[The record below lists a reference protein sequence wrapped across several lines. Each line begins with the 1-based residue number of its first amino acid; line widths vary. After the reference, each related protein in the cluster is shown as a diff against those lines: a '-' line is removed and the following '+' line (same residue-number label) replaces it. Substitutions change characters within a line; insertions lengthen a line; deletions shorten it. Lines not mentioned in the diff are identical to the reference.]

1 MKKKVF
7 WLAAMAVTVSMA
19 SCSLEE
25 VVEQPTP
32 QAIGFSSFVGKPT
45 KAATEIVNPG
55 STGGTG
61 TALSKFYVFGK
72 YGGSSNSYEKDVFSN
87 TEVTV
92 TDVNTE
98 ISTTQ
103 YWIANKYYKFVA
115 YSDGNSSIGTTTG
128 TGTASVSIDNSV
140 NITISDYEAGDKDLI
155 LATPTEVTAQTDA
168 SSYGVVGLSFS
179 HLLSQVSFQ
188 FKGESFPD
196 GYQLQI
202 TGLTFTAN
210 NKSTY
215 SYVGDPTNGYTW
227 SDPVS
232 GNTNVRTYVVNENSK
247 FAFGTATKS
256 DANFVIPRTYSTDII
271 AAFTA
276 TVYDKNGTQVSTK
289 KFTTVSLLASSG
301 PSIPGEW
308 KAGCRYQYNLTITP
322 ANMGN
327 MSPIK
332 FKVDEVKGWQDEPSS
347 GNGTD
352 ISAS

>member
-25 VVEQPTP
+25 VVEQPAP

-45 KAATEIVNPG
+45 KAATEIVG
-55 STGGTG
+55 VGGTG
-61 TALSKFYVFGK
+61 GLTKFYVFGK
-72 YGGSSNSYEKDVFSN
+72 YG
-87 TEVTV
+87 
-92 TDVNTE
+92 
-98 ISTTQ
+98 STTGTYTNTVFDNEEVSATSDQDGTSTDQ
-103 YWIANKYYKFVA
+103 YWIAGQFYKFVA
-115 YSDGNSSIGTTTG
+115 YSDGNSSIG

-140 NITISDYEAGDKDLI
+140 NITISDYEAGDNDLI

-188 FKGESFPD
+188 FKGEGFPD

-232 GNTNVRTYVVNENSK
+232 GNTNVRTYVVNEGSK

-256 DANFVIPRTYSTDII
+256 DANFVIPRTYSSDIT
-271 AAFTA
+271 ASFTA
-276 TVYDKNGTQVSTK
+276 TVYDKNNIKVSTK
-289 KFTTVSLLASSG
+289 EFTTVSLLANG
-301 PSIPGEW
+301 TGTSIPGEW
-308 KAGCRYQYNLTITP
+308 KAGFRYQYNLTITP
-322 ANMGN
+322 GDMGN
-327 MSPIK
+327 MYPIK
-332 FKVDEVKGWQDEPSS
+332 FKVDEVEGWQNEP
-347 GNGTD
+347 NGGAGTE
-352 ISAS
+352 INAN